1 MNFKYRLTK
10 KSHVYIVIFILTNA
24 LTLMGTRYMML
35 NDPFSDRTEM
45 KKSYPYSGNIVIKG
59 GKLDKACGGYAKYQW
74 SKTNDTLKKRKCL
87 FCIYWYE
94 YTECVKQYEK
104 RLKMLE
110 NKLKEGDKLDPLV
123 G

>member
-59 GKLDKACGGYAKYQW
+59 GKLDKACGAMQNING
-74 SKTNDTLKKRKCL
+74 
-87 FCIYWYE
+87 
-94 YTECVKQYEK
+94 VK
-104 RLKMLE
+104 
-110 NKLKEGDKLDPLV
+110 PTIP
-123 G
+123 